1 LLLSRFEWDG
11 SGTANDGDEKDRCR
25 AHRSNEWMVEQ
36 MLGPEQQREKEKEK
50 ARVTKT

>member
-1 LLLSRFEWDG
+1 
-11 SGTANDGDEKDRCR
+11 
-25 AHRSNEWMVEQ
+25 MVEQ